1 MFRYF
6 SRNRPKCHDHVG
18 KNPNKANKVLLEI
31 LRNDVILKKDDI
43 SNNKSIFS
51 RLEVFLDD
59 VTKEDPT
66 FPLCKK
72 DKDIIRTGLLSGS

>member
-6 SRNRPKCHDHVG
+6 SRNGPKCNDHVG
-18 KNPNKANKVLLEI
+18 KNPDKINKFLLDV
-31 LRNDVILKKDDI
+31 LRNNVLLKKDDI
-43 SNNKSIFS
+43 LNNKSILN
-51 RLEVFLDD
+51 RLKVFLDD

-72 DKDIIRTGLLSGS
+72 DESLIPTG